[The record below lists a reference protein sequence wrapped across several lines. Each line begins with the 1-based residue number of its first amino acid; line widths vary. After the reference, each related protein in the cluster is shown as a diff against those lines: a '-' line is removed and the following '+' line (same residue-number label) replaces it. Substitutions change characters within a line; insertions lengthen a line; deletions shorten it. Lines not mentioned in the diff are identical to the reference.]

1 MYAGSIVFRGV
12 IGDVPPGRVH
22 RVFRPRKCSSID
34 EDPIRP
40 TGHARGS
47 TQKSLHGGSERKT
60 LASAFE
66 IPSTILGPECGSG
79 VDEGT
84 DYTIPPIRS
93 PVYDT
98 IRNQPRTGSVVLVA
112 EHGMM
117 LCGDLIYYY
126 LCKSNTFLLIVN
138 SIRFE
143 CR

>member
-1 MYAGSIVFRGV
+1 MSLPAACIAFFARENVRVLTKIPYARRAMHV
-12 IGDVPPGRVH
+12 DQ
-22 RVFRPRKCSSID
+22 
-34 EDPIRP
+34 
-40 TGHARGS
+40 
-47 TQKSLHGGSERKT
+47 QKSLHGGSERKT